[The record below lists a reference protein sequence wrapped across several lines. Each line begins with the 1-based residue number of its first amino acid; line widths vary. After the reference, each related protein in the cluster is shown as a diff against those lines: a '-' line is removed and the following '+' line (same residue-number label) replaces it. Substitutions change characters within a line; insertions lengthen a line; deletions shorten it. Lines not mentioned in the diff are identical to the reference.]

1 MDRLIGVDIGGT
13 RTRVGAV
20 ATGKIL
26 GRQEFPTQGVAE
38 VRAAIAEVLRAVG
51 WDKPDGI
58 GVGAPAPLDMR
69 QGRILHAPNLPHW
82 NGVNVVEEL
91 VQTFSCPVYL
101 ANDANCAAVAELA
114 YGWRARDFLYVT
126 WSTGI
131 GGGIVSGGQ
140 VVWGATG
147 QAGEIGHVPIRPDG
161 PLCNCGKHGCL
172 EALAGGAA
180 LRIRA
185 RERLGQLLSAK
196 EIVERARL
204 GEPGP
209 LALVDEACA
218 AMGQGLAIC
227 AELLEPEMII
237 IGGGFTASWDF
248 LGPKVLAAL
257 ERLSRVRPRVE
268 LTKLGD
274 DVGLLGAAAL
284 PLYFPDF
291 LKHTRQL

>member
-1 MDRLIGVDIGGT
+1 MERLIGVDIGGT

-20 ATGKIL
+20 TEGRIL
-26 GRQEFPTQGVAE
+26 ARKEFPTRGVAE
-38 VRAAIAEVLRAVG
+38 VRLAIAEVLRAVG
-51 WDKPDGI
+51 WERPDAI

-69 QGRILHAPNLPHW
+69 QGRILQAPNLPHW

-91 VQTFSCPVYL
+91 RRAFSCPVYL
-101 ANDANCAAVAELA
+101 GNDANCAAVGELA
-114 YGWRARDFLYVT
+114 YGWQAKDFVYVT

-131 GGGIVSGGQ
+131 GGGIVARGR

-147 QAGEIGHVPIRPDG
+147 QAGEIGHIPLRPDG
-161 PLCNCGKHGCL
+161 PRCNCGKQGCL

-180 LRIRA
+180 LRERA
-185 RERLGQLLSAK
+185 RERLGQPIPAK
-196 EIVERARL
+196 ELVERARK

-209 LALVDEACA
+209 LALVEEACA
-218 AMGQGLAIC
+218 AMGQGLAIV

-237 IGGGFTASWDF
+237 LGGGFTASWDF

-257 ERLSRVRPRVE
+257 ARWSRVRSRVE

-284 PLYFPDF
+284 PLHFPA
-291 LKHTRQL
+291 L

>member
-1 MDRLIGVDIGGT
+1 MERLIGVDIGGT

-20 ATGKIL
+20 LAGRIL
-26 GRQEFPTQGVAE
+26 ARRAFPTRGVPE
-38 VRAAIAEVLRAVG
+38 VRAAIQEVLEEVG
-51 WDKPDGI
+51 WARPDAI

-91 VQTFSCPVYL
+91 GRAFACPVFL
-101 ANDANCAAVAELA
+101 GNDANCAAVGELA
-114 YGWRARDFLYVT
+114 YGWRAQDFLYVT

-131 GGGIVSGGQ
+131 GGGIVAGGQ

-147 QAGEIGHVPIRPDG
+147 QAGEIGHIPLRPDG
-161 PLCNCGKHGCL
+161 PRCNCGKRGCL
-172 EALAGGAA
+172 EALAGGAG
-180 LRIRA
+180 LRA
-185 RERLGQLLSAK
+185 RAQERLGLPLSAQ
-196 EIVERARL
+196 ELVERARR

-209 LALVDEACA
+209 LALVEEACA
-218 AMGQGLAIC
+218 AMGQGLAIA

-237 IGGGFTASWDF
+237 LGGGFTASWDF
-248 LGPKVLAAL
+248 LGPKVRAAF
-257 ERLSRVRPRVE
+257 EDLSRVRPRLE

-284 PLYFPDF
+284 PLHFPRF
-291 LKHTRQL
+291 

>member
-1 MDRLIGVDIGGT
+1 MERVIGVDIGGT

-20 ATGKIL
+20 VGGKIL
-26 GRQEFPTQGVAE
+26 ARREFPTQGIGE
-38 VRAAIAEVLRAVG
+38 VRSAIAEILDEVG
-51 WDKPDGI
+51 WKKPEAI

-91 VQTFSCPVYL
+91 RRTFDCPVYL
-101 ANDANCAAVAELA
+101 GNDANCAAVGELA
-114 YGWRARDFLYVT
+114 YGWKAQDFLYVT

-131 GGGIVSGGQ
+131 GGGIVAGGR

-147 QAGEIGHVPIRPDG
+147 QAGEIGHIPVRLNG
-161 PLCNCGKHGCL
+161 PRCHCGKYGCL

-180 LRIRA
+180 LRTRA
-185 RERLGQLLSAK
+185 QERLGEPLSAK
-196 EIVERARL
+196 ELVERARG
-204 GEPGP
+204 GEPAS
-209 LALVDEACA
+209 LALVEEACEA
-218 AMGQGLAIC
+218 LGQGLAIA

-237 IGGGFTASWDF
+237 LGGGLTAAWDF
-248 LGPKVLAAL
+248 LGPKVLSAL

-268 LTKLGD
+268 LTRLGD

-284 PLYFPDF
+284 PMHFPV
-291 LKHTRQL
+291 L